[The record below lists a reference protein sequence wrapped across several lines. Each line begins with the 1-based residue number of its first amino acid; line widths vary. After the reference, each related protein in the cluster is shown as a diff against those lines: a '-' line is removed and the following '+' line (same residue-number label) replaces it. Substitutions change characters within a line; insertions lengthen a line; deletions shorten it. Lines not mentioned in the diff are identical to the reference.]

1 MKNWSLPVIL
11 LAFAVSSGAQD
22 DKPVLVYACPRATGP
37 ITLDGT
43 LDEPAW
49 QAAPL
54 AGGFTLFGTGREPAA
69 QTAFR
74 LVYDDEALYLGVI
87 ADEPL
92 MDRVAPLSLPRD
104 EHAVFS
110 QECIEFFIDPRHS
123 HAQYHQIAA
132 NLAGSIYDSEYENPL
147 WNSTTRVVGR
157 RGEQGWTLEWR
168 LPWSDYG
175 LQPKPGLLLGFNVC
189 RDRYTGPDREWSH
202 WSQAIGG
209 FHDPLR
215 FAHLVLSPT
224 VEQLGQ
230 LREAYRQGGR
240 TGPLRFYVPD
250 ALSGQ
255 VYRPLVRQAMGE
267 VEALLDEIEAA
278 QAKAPDDPAQAEVAK
293 TVRSLRDR
301 LATFRAR
308 SDQDLDADE
317 WIQMDLELAAMAK
330 NMDTLIWEARL
341 RALLAEI

>member
-1 MKNWSLPVIL
+1 MKNLTL
-11 LAFAVSSGAQD
+11 LAVLLALPASSGAQD
-22 DKPVLVYACPRATGP
+22 DKPVLVYACPRAAGP
-37 ITLDGT
+37 ITLDGA

-49 QAAPL
+49 QSAPL
-54 AGGFTLFGTGREPAA
+54 ASGFTLFGTGREPAA

-92 MDRVAPLSLPRD
+92 MDRVAALSLPRD

-110 QECIEFFIDPRHS
+110 QECIEFFIDPRHG

-132 NLAGSIYDSEYENPL
+132 NLAGSVYDSEYDNTS
-147 WNSTTRVVGR
+147 WNSTTRVVGQ
-157 RGEQGWTLEWR
+157 RGEKGWTMEWR

-189 RDRYTGPDREWSH
+189 RDRYTGPEREWTN
-202 WSQAIGG
+202 WSQVIGG

-230 LREAYRQGGR
+230 QREAYRQGGR

-250 ALSGQ
+250 ELSGQ
-255 VYRPLVRQAMGE
+255 VYRPLARQAMAE
-267 VEALLDEIEAA
+267 VEALLDEIETA
-278 QAKAPDDPAQAEVAK
+278 QAKTPDDPAHAEVAQ
-293 TVRSLRDR
+293 TVQSLRER
-301 LATFRAR
+301 IAVFRAR
-308 SDQDLDADE
+308 SEQDLDADE